1 MKKRIE
7 DRQRGYTTESLKM
20 LETEEEQLNAVFA
33 CFGSAVQHSQLFE
46 QGLTRFLKMY
56 NKIASDSLSIDDLG
70 KKMTMGQLLSKV
82 RQRVTIKEDSVEEGF
97 STALDQRNYLV
108 HRFFLERNSG
118 LESTEGRMGLL
129 TELVEIERNLERCRV
144 MINAMRIAMCSTLS
158 IKDEWA
164 QDYS

>member
-20 LETEEEQLNAVFA
+20 LETEEGQLNAVFA

-70 KKMTMGQLLSKV
+70 KKDDHGATSQQSA
-82 RQRVTIKEDSVEEGF
+82 T
-97 STALDQRNYLV
+97 TCNDQG
-108 HRFFLERNSG
+108 RFR
-118 LESTEGRMGLL
+118 
-129 TELVEIERNLERCRV
+129 
-144 MINAMRIAMCSTLS
+144 
-158 IKDEWA
+158 
-164 QDYS
+164 